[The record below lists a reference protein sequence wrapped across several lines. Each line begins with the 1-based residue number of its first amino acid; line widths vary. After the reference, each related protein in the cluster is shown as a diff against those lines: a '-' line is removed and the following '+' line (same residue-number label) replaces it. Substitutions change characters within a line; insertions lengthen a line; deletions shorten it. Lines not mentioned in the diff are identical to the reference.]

1 MTTTVAAAGPRTF
14 VLAIVSLV
22 GGLITALAFPPTGWA
37 PLIVVGPAL
46 GLWAWSHA
54 PAARTGAMLGLL
66 YGWSFSFL
74 AFRWMLEVDVVA
86 GIVLPTV
93 QGCFWAATAAVS
105 AATTRLRPGWWVATA
120 AATWTLAEVA
130 RAHVPLTGFEWG
142 QLSMATADAP
152 VRSATAIVGA
162 LGLTAALAALA
173 AGLAAAAR
181 WRGTRRSALPV
192 LIVVLL
198 LGATV
203 GLGLVR
209 WTTPDAP
216 LAVTVIQ
223 VDDPCPDVFAQDC
236 PGYSIE
242 LLRSYIA
249 GARQVARPP
258 DLMVWGEDALLG
270 ADTLEQVG
278 ADLARQAG
286 ELPAPLLAGV
296 GTPTAPGRFLRWAAL
311 YDADGVPLDGYAKRM
326 PVPFGEYVPA
336 RDLLGAISDVGRLV
350 PNDLQAGTDTS
361 PVVLPTDAG
370 TARLGTVVSWEV
382 TFSRAVRAVAREAN
396 GLATLTTVAS
406 YGTSAASDQLLDA
419 AQLRAVEHQKPM
431 VVAATTGRSALI
443 GPNGDIEA
451 SSALFRADQLSGS
464 LALRSGLTPYARFGD
479 LPVVLSAAALVVAG
493 WFRRRRMT
501 PDGPRRAISEA
512 VSDAPTLTRSRVD
525 GARRPR
531 WISSCAMPHA
541 PVI

>member
-1 MTTTVAAAGPRTF
+1 MSTAVAAARPRTL
-14 VLAIVSLV
+14 VPVTISLA
-22 GGLITALAFPPTGWA
+22 GGVATALAFPPTGWT
-37 PLIVVGPAL
+37 PLVVVGPAL
-46 GLWAWSHA
+46 GLWAWSQA
-54 PAARTGAMLGLL
+54 PTVRTGAVLGLV

-86 GIVLPTV
+86 GVVLPTV
-93 QGCFWAATAAVS
+93 QGCFWAATGAVA
-105 AATTRLRPGWWVATA
+105 AATARLRPGWWVATTA
-120 AATWTLAEVA
+120 AAWTLAEVA
-130 RAHVPLTGFEWG
+130 RARVPLTGFEWG
-142 QLSMATADAP
+142 QLSMATADTP
-152 VRSATAIVGA
+152 VRSAVAVVGA
-162 LGLTAALAALA
+162 LGLTAVLAAVA
-173 AGLAAAAR
+173 AGLVVLR
-181 WRGTRRSALPV
+181 WRGSRHSAVPILVSV
-192 LIVVLL
+192 LVLGVV
-198 LGATV
+198 V
-203 GLGLVR
+203 GLGLLR

-223 VDDPCPDVFAQDC
+223 VNDPCPDVFAQDC
-236 PGYSIE
+236 PGYSND
-242 LLRSYIA
+242 LLRGYIS
-249 GARQVARPP
+249 GAREVTSAP

-278 ADLARQAG
+278 AELARRAG

-296 GTPTAPGRFLRWAAL
+296 GTPTARGRFLRWAAL
-311 YDADGVPLDGYAKRM
+311 YDPTGVPLDGYAKRM

-336 RDLLGAISDVGRLV
+336 RDLLGSISDVGRLV
-350 PNDLQAGTDTS
+350 PNDLEAGTDTS

-443 GPNGDIEA
+443 GSRGDIEA
-451 SSALFRADQLSGS
+451 SSALFRADQLSGT

-479 LPVVLSAAALVVAG
+479 LPVMLSAVALLVAA
-493 WFRRRRMT
+493 WFRRRRT
-501 PDGPRRAISEA
+501 TRDGPRRSTAEVA
-512 VSDAPTLTRSRVD
+512 SDTPDADAL
-525 GARRPR
+525 PR
-531 WISSCAMPHA
+531 
-541 PVI
+541 